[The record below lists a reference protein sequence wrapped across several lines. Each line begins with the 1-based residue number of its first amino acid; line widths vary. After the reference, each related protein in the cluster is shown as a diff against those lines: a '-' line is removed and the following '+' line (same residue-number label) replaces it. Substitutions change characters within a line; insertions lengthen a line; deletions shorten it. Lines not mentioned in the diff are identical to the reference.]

1 MAYCVQVSKEYVD
14 KQVNWLITAE
24 TECISLLQAINHDRY
39 LRELTAGEKVIDL
52 IESCIAN
59 AEPLDMLWLVTPDA
73 STPVQPASFWK
84 KWRFLV
90 PFVWLKQYEKVQ
102 KEKKTKAELAQ
113 LALKG
118 LGRGGKGA
126 RSTPTIGEDEP
137 LEDDDLAE
145 DSRGSFVG
153 GGSLD
158 AGSEGPNSVESD
170 PQAAASRMRRAMGGS
185 RSTGR
190 LPDSTT
196 SGQRHTSLRRPST
209 TGSSRKK
216 GGQSP
221 SMGARRT
228 GSAPRR
234 RGSSEAHL
242 QRLRSPSI
250 NTSSRP
256 GSGGEDQVAK
266 EQERYLHQKQ
276 LLEEKLLKIREAREL
291 DFRALG
297 MSPSAAKLA
306 AFNELL
312 LEEQHQLADLEAQ
325 WKPALARSR
334 ATVRSTIAKR
344 PTMHG
349 GGH

>member
-1 MAYCVQVSKEYVD
+1 MAYCIQVTKEYVD
-14 KQVNWLITAE
+14 KQVTWLATAE
-24 TECISLLQAINHDRY
+24 TECLSLLQAINHDRY

-90 PFVWLKQYEKVQ
+90 PFVWLKQYEKAQ

-113 LALKG
+113 MALKG
-118 LGRGGKGA
+118 LSRGKGT
-126 RSTPTIGEDEP
+126 RTTPTIGEDEP
-137 LEDDDLAE
+137 LEDDELASE
-145 DSRGSFVG
+145 GHGSFI

-158 AGSEGPNSVESD
+158 AGSEGAASGESD
-170 PQAAASRMRRAMGGS
+170 PQVAASRMRRAMGGS

-190 LPDSTT
+190 LSDATS

-209 TGSSRKK
+209 TGSSGKK
-216 GGQSP
+216 AQSP
-221 SMGARRT
+221 SVGGRRI

-250 NTSSRP
+250 NTTSRP

-276 LLEEKLLKIREAREL
+276 LLEEKLQKIRELREL
-291 DFRALG
+291 DFRSLG

-334 ATVRSTIAKR
+334 ATVRGTIAKR